1 MPEQEEGVHQVSRE
15 QSCGPGKPKQ
25 GTSFIFIQQVMLNKK
40 KNSSVFALNIKRQ
53 KSKNH
58 A

>member
-25 GTSFIFIQQVMLNKK
+25 GTSFIFFQQVMLNKK
-40 KNSSVFALNIKRQ
+40 RILQFLP
-53 KSKNH
+53 
-58 A
+58 

>member
-25 GTSFIFIQQVMLNKK
+25 GTSFIFFFQQVMLNKK
-40 KNSSVFALNIKRQ
+40 RILQFLP
-53 KSKNH
+53 
-58 A
+58 